1 VIRAVARWLV
11 RRRGWVVAA
20 WAAVTLV
27 LAPRASHVHE
37 ALIVRGAYDRPT
49 AAARAGQLIKDAFP
63 QPIADYVALV
73 VHGPVPVTDERFDRL
88 LDSLTVAAARRPY
101 VTQVISLRTLGD
113 SGFVSADRRTTFFI
127 AALAPAANDDI
138 QQNLVPDLRA
148 AVADAVTRT
157 PGSDGFAVLVTG
169 QQALDYD
176 VRTVSA
182 EDATRG
188 ERRVIPLTLLV
199 LIAAFGALVAAVL
212 PVVIGILAIT
222 IALGLVTIAA
232 QWTPMSVFVL
242 NIATMVGL
250 GVGIDYSLLI
260 VTRFREEL
268 NRGLTPRDAAIRTV
282 QTAGVAVL
290 TSGLTVVVGFAALL
304 TTPLSE
310 TKSVGLGGLI
320 VVAVAVL
327 LAVSLLPALL
337 AILGRQIDRP
347 RWLARPLARVHAPAG
362 WERWARWLGRH
373 PWHAVALGGALVA
386 LCTFPLTAIRFGLP
400 AANWF
405 PPGTESGRGLA
416 ALRTMGV
423 AGVITPI
430 RVVVQFPE
438 GEGALAAPHLRGLKT
453 LSDSLQRDPR
463 TSSVRGVATVRPGL
477 SALRLF
483 LFYSDPQAVRVRYPE
498 FFNAYLAADGRTTLI
513 DVIPADT
520 VGFTGMMD
528 LARRVRTI
536 AHGNVRGLEGAEIVV
551 GGFAATS
558 VDLQNDL
565 LADLPSVVGLILAT
579 TALMLFVA
587 FRSLLVPLKAVL
599 LNCLSVGAAFG
610 LTVLVFQEGWGA
622 QILGLEGATEAV
634 FVVVPVLV
642 FATVFGLSM
651 DYEVFLLAR
660 IKEVFDKTGRNDHAT
675 MEGLSATASVITFAA
690 VIMVLV
696 FGVFAFSRVL
706 AVQFIGFGLAVAV
719 LLDATLIRMVLVPAI
734 MHIAGRWNWWPGVRG
749 RVAPAPGESA
759 SDRR

>member
-1 VIRAVARWLV
+1 MIGVVARWMV
-11 RRRGWVVAA
+11 RYRGWVLTA
-20 WAAVTLV
+20 WAALALL
-27 LAPRASHVHE
+27 LAPRASHVHDV
-37 ALIVRGAYDRPT
+37 LVVRGSYERPT
-49 AAARAGQLIKDAFP
+49 GSSRASRLIKDAFP
-63 QPIADYVALV
+63 GPIADYLALV
-73 VHGPVPVTDERFDRL
+73 VHGPVHVTDRRYDRL
-88 LDSLTVAAARRPY
+88 LDSLTAATARKDY

-113 SGFVSADRRTTFFI
+113 SAFVSRDRRTTFLI
-127 AALAPAANDDI
+127 VALAPATNDDI
-138 QQNLVPDLRA
+138 TRNLVPDLRE
-148 AVADAVTRT
+148 AVQGALART
-157 PGSDGFAVLVTG
+157 PDSDGFDVRITG

-182 EDATRG
+182 EDAARG
-188 ERRVIPLTLLV
+188 ERRVVPLALLV
-199 LIAAFGALVAAVL
+199 LVAAFGALVAAVL
-212 PVVIGILAIT
+212 PVLIGILAIT
-222 IALGLVTIAA
+222 ISLGLVTVAA

-242 NIATMVGL
+242 NIVTMIGL

-268 NRGLTPRDAAIRTV
+268 NRGLSARDAAVRTI
-282 QTAGVAVL
+282 QTAGAAVL

-310 TKSVGLGGLI
+310 TRSVGVGGLI

-327 LAVSLLPALL
+327 LSVSLLPALL
-337 AILGRQIDRP
+337 AVLGRHIDRP
-347 RWLARPLARVHAPAG
+347 RWLARPLARVHAPTG
-362 WERWARWLGRH
+362 WERWARWLGRR
-373 PWHAVALGGALVA
+373 PWRAVAIGGALIA
-386 LCTFPLTAIRFGLP
+386 LCTYPLIGIRFGLP

-405 PPGTESGRGLA
+405 PPGTESGQGLG
-416 ALRTMGV
+416 ALHEMGV
-423 AGVITPI
+423 AGVLTPVRI
-430 RVVVQFPE
+430 VVQFPE
-438 GEGALAAPHLRGLKT
+438 GQGALLAPQLRGLKT
-453 LSDSLQRDPR
+453 LSDSLRHEPR
-463 TSSVRGVATVRPGL
+463 VRSVRGVATIRPGL
-477 SALRLF
+477 SALQLF
-483 LFYSDPQAVRVRYPE
+483 LYYGDPQAVRDRYPE
-498 FFNAYLAADGRTTLI
+498 FFNAYLSTDGRTTLI

-528 LARRVRTI
+528 LARRVRD
-536 AHGNVRGLEGAEIVV
+536 AAGAGVRGLERAEVVV
-551 GGFAATS
+551 GGFAANS
-558 VDLQNDL
+558 VDLQEEL

-579 TALMLFVA
+579 TALMLFIA

-622 QILGLEGATEAV
+622 GILGLEGGTEAIW
-634 FVVVPVLV
+634 VVVPVLV

-660 IKEVFDKTGRNDHAT
+660 IKEIYDKTGRNDHAT

-734 MHIAGRWNWWPGVRG
+734 MHIAGRWNWWPGVR
-749 RVAPAPGESA
+749 SA
-759 SDRR
+759 ASSSEG

>member
-1 VIRAVARWLV
+1 VSGVARWLV
-11 RRRGWVVAA
+11 RYRGWVLTA
-20 WAAVTLV
+20 WAALALL
-27 LAPRASHVHE
+27 LAPRASHVQDI
-37 ALIVRGAYDRPT
+37 LVVRGSYERPT
-49 AAARAGQLIKDAFP
+49 GSSRASRLIKDAFP
-63 QPIADYVALV
+63 GPIADYLALV
-73 VHGPVPVTDERFDRL
+73 VHGSVHVADRRYDRL
-88 LDSLTVAAARRPY
+88 LDSLTAATARRDY

-113 SGFVSADRRTTFFI
+113 SAFVSRDRRTTFLI
-127 AALAPAANDDI
+127 AALAPATNDDI
-138 QQNLVPDLRA
+138 TRNLVPDLRA
-148 AVADAVTRT
+148 AVREALART
-157 PGSDGFAVLVTG
+157 PDSDGFDVKVTG

-188 ERRVIPLTLLV
+188 EQRVVPLALLV
-199 LIAAFGALVAAVL
+199 LVAAFGALVAAVL
-212 PVVIGILAIT
+212 PVLIGLLAIT
-222 IALGLVTIAA
+222 ISLGVVTLAA

-242 NIATMVGL
+242 NIVTMIGL
-250 GVGIDYSLLI
+250 GVGIDYSLLV

-268 NRGLTPRDAAIRTV
+268 NRGLSPRDAAVRTI
-282 QTAGVAVL
+282 QTAGAAVF

-310 TKSVGLGGLI
+310 TRSVGVGGLI
-320 VVAVAVL
+320 VVGVAVL
-327 LAVSLLPALL
+327 LSVSLLPALL
-337 AILGRQIDRP
+337 ALLGRHIDRP
-347 RWLARPLARVHAPAG
+347 RWLARPLARVHAPTS
-362 WERWARWLGRH
+362 WERWARWLGRR
-373 PWHAVALGGALVA
+373 PWRAIAIGGTLVA
-386 LCTFPLTAIRFGLP
+386 LCTYPLIGIRFGLP

-405 PPGTESGRGLA
+405 PPGSESGQGLA
-416 ALRTMGV
+416 ALHEMGV
-423 AGVITPI
+423 AGVLTPV
-430 RVVVQFPE
+430 RVVVRFPE
-438 GEGALAAPHLRGLKT
+438 GEGALAAPRLRGLKT
-453 LSDSLQRDPR
+453 LSDSLRREPR
-463 TSSVRGVATVRPGL
+463 VRSVRGVATIRPGL
-477 SALRLF
+477 SALQLF
-483 LFYSDPQAVRVRYPE
+483 VYYSDPRAVRDRYPE
-498 FFNAYLAADGRTTLI
+498 FFNAYLATDARTTLI

-528 LARRVRTI
+528 LARRVR
-536 AHGNVRGLEGAEIVV
+536 AVAGAGVRGLDRAEIVV
-551 GGFAATS
+551 GGFAANS
-558 VDLQNDL
+558 VDLQDEL

-579 TALMLFVA
+579 TALMLFIA

-622 QILGLEGATEAV
+622 RLLGLEGATEAV
-634 FVVVPVLV
+634 WIVVPVLV

-660 IKEVFDKTGRNDHAT
+660 VKEIYDKTGRNDHAT

-719 LLDATLIRMVLVPAI
+719 LLDATLIRMALVPAI

-749 RVAPAPGESA
+749 AAAADEG
-759 SDRR
+759 